1 MKRSLLCLCLGA
13 AILGAPA
20 GRGNGAPKETATFDG
35 DKLAEIDAAVMEA
48 VRDST
53 IVGGVFWM
61 ERNGV
66 AYHQACGNRAPAP
79 AKEVMTEDTIFDVA
93 SITKVVATATA
104 VMQCVERGVVG
115 LDDPVA
121 RHLPAFTGEGREKIT
136 LRHLLL
142 HTSGLRTNLDPKN
155 QPFSNREEALARAYQ
170 EKPAFEPGSA
180 YAYSS
185 IGTLV
190 LGDLVERVT
199 GRAFEEYCTDE
210 IFEPLQMSDT
220 GFRPAEALHPRVA
233 PSSAPQ
239 RGMVDDVVARTMG
252 GVAGHASLFTTAADL
267 ARFAR
272 MMLNSGELDGRRV
285 LRAETVALMTRV
297 QSPPDLRSPGADN
310 RPVRRALG
318 WDIDTPF
325 RTPPHPYGLHRGS
338 VFPIGSYGHAGWTGQ
353 MLWIDPFSRTF
364 VVFLCNRYQP
374 GAPAS
379 PDDSYHLHH
388 RIATLA
394 AGAVKDFDFRNVP
407 GALPAAEAGR

>member
-1 MKRSLLCLCLGA
+1 MKRSLFSLIIGA
-13 AILGAPA
+13 AMVMAPA
-20 GRGNGAPKETATFDG
+20 VRGNEAPQETGTFDV
-35 DKLAEIDAAVMEA
+35 DKLAEIDSVVMQA
-48 VRDST
+48 IRDTT
-53 IVGGVFWM
+53 IVGGVFWV

-66 AYHQACGNRAPAP
+66 AYHKAYGNRAPVP
-79 AKEVMTEDTIFDVA
+79 ATEVMTEDTIFDVA

-104 VMQCVERGVVG
+104 VMQCVEGGLVG

-142 HTSGLRTNLDPKN
+142 HTSGLRTNLDPKKL
-155 QPFSNREEALARAYQ
+155 PFINREEALARACE
-170 EKPAFEPGSA
+170 EKPMFEPGSA

-190 LGDLVERVT
+190 LGALVERVT
-199 GRAFEEYCTDE
+199 GRAFEEYGTDE
-210 IFEPLQMSDT
+210 IFEPLRMNDT
-220 GFRPAEALHPRVA
+220 GFRPAEALLPRVA

-252 GVAGHASLFTTAADL
+252 GVAGHASLFTTAEDL

-272 MMLNSGELDGRRV
+272 MMLNAGELDGRRV

-297 QSPPDLRSPGADN
+297 QSPPDLRCPGADN

-374 GAPAS
+374 GAPAG

-394 AGAVKDFDFRNVP
+394 AGAVKDFDFKNVP
-407 GALPAAEAGR
+407 GALPAAEVAR